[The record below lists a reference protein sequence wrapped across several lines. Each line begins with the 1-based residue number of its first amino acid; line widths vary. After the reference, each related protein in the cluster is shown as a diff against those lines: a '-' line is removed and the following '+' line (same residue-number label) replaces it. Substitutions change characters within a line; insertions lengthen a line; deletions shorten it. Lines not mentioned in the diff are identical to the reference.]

1 MRLSIISLKIKCKL
15 LIMARRKAYTVY
27 YLPTSPASSPAIL
40 LLTHHVPATSKLSD
54 SLTGST
60 SFYLIACVLAV
71 PSALNI
77 LPFAHDWQLLNLQ
90 FFNVHSSECPPQTI
104 LSEVRGPATHSQGL
118 FSLAALSNKNI
129 SKATKKSQIYNFKF
143 SNSHNKSFQEGE
155 INFSNIFSLS

>member
-15 LIMARRKAYTVY
+15 LIMARRKAYIGY

-54 SLTGST
+54 SLTGGT

-129 SKATKKSQIYNFKF
+129 SKATKKAKYTTSNFLIATIKVF
-143 SNSHNKSFQEGE
+143 KKVKL
-155 INFSNIFSLS
+155 ILVIFFL